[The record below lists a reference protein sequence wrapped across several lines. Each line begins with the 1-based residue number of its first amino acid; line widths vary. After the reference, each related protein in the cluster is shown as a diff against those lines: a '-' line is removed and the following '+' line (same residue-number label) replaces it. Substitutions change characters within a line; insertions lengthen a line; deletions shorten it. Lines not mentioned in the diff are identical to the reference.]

1 MAAAWE
7 TLSVLEVVVISTVCA
22 AFIHG
27 YRHLPGKLD
36 WKSVGILTK
45 NMAGTPFAGEDF
57 AVTEQPSFIY
67 SDANYM

>member
-45 NMAGTPFAGEDF
+45 NMAGTPIAGEDF
-57 AVTEQPSFIY
+57 AAAEQRGLFI
-67 SDANYM
+67 SVITI